1 MEMYVRRILS
11 CEKLLFDFEI
21 SKSLILEFE
30 EEPTMIMWRRRCN
43 QVAVIL
49 FLLLQLFDK
58 VQSILKIQ
66 CKESERDK
74 CEVNWMAVK
83 SALVGY
89 DLPTGK
95 LTKVYLVESN
105 HS

>member
-1 MEMYVRRILS
+1 M
-11 CEKLLFDFEI
+11 FDFEI

-30 EEPTMIMWRRRCN
+30 EEPTMIMWRQRCN

-66 CKESERDK
+66 CKKTSTD
-74 CEVNWMAVK
+74 CDVNFMAVK

-95 LTKVYLVESN
+95 LTKVYFVESN